1 MGPERSTQAVR
12 QAATPAVVKM
22 EHPHVR
28 RLVATLSGLALVL
41 SGTSSVARTLPN
53 YDALQDAKPAGRAAA
68 GFKPVNSSL
77 KGARVA
83 HRDALTDSPTF
94 IWTYPTAEQTKA
106 RAEYAK
112 MSPAK
117 AALAQISAH
126 ATLYGLA
133 SFEAAGAKVTNVST
147 NTQGV
152 KVVTLAQESSG
163 IEVFRQSLKVLL
175 NKHNQVVAISGSLSK
190 HASVE
195 IPRSKAKA
203 RFTLPATEAIAAAY
217 KDLTGAALDRSLLTR
232 VNSAQ
237 KGDKYSHFTLASY
250 ARPLEEGFVI
260 PARAKQVYFPLPGKL
275 VPAYYVEINT
285 GRANSVDS
293 DYFAYVISATDG
305 QLLMRNDLK
314 AHAEFTYRVFS
325 DTTPPYTPHDGPIGS
340 GGTPHPTGMPDGYQS
355 PYVPANLITLES
367 LPFSQNDPWLPDG
380 ATETIGNNVDAY
392 ADLTEP
398 DYYNTGDLRA
408 SVTAPGVFDR
418 AIDFTIQPDA
428 NNEQIAAATTS
439 LFFLNNWLHDWYYD
453 AGFDEA
459 SGNAQQDNFGRGG
472 VAGDR
477 LQAQAQDY
485 SGTDN
490 ANMLTPADGA
500 SPRMQMYL
508 FSGARN
514 SRLTVNA
521 PAEIAGDYQGGVSS
535 TFGPQTF
542 DVTGNV
548 VAALDEAN
556 TTGPTDRD
564 GCTALT
570 NATEVAGNIAVIDRG
585 SCDFT
590 IKVLNAQSAGA
601 IGVIIHDN
609 AAGPTID
616 MGGTPTSPITIPA
629 LRVNLDDGNVL
640 RGAIPGLNVTLWR
653 GPTMWI
659 DGTIDNAIVAHEWG
673 HYISNRLIANSS
685 GLVNNQG
692 RAMGEGWGDFTAL
705 LMMVRAEDINV
716 PSNANWN
723 GAYAAAG
730 YATRA
735 DANSEFYGIRRGTYS
750 SDQTKNALSFRH
762 IMDGVAL
769 PTGVPFNGN
778 TGLPNSQVHNSGEI
792 WATMLWECYTSLLR
806 AHPFQEAQE
815 RMKSYLVNGYK
826 LTPAAPTYIE
836 ARDAVIAAAYANDPA
851 DAERFWHAFAKRG
864 AGVGAIAPDRYST
877 NHAGVVESFEVGSAI
892 QIASVQFF
900 DDVADGSCDFD
911 GILDNGET
919 GRIEVTV
926 RNAGALPASASS
938 VNLSSAFSGLEF
950 GNGGAASFPV
960 IPVQG
965 QATVSIP
972 VTLTGATGLQDVT
985 IDVAARDEDQAIE
998 GDVTDSLILTTHFDE
1013 RPNST
1018 NIEDVQI
1025 TPEKLPWTT
1034 EYDENLTPAV
1044 FSVVTFE
1051 DGNRTFYAENTASFA
1066 DVRLISPELHVS
1078 ETEPFVINF
1087 MHAWDFEDD
1096 YDGATVEISEDG
1108 GETWVDIGDPI
1119 HNAVL
1124 EDYPG
1129 NDNPLAGKPALSSY
1143 NPEFPGMLPAT
1154 IDLGTTYAG
1163 KTVQVRFRVGTDMS
1177 FGYTGWLLDDLEF
1190 NGITNLPFTSIA
1202 AEDGVCSAPNQAPT
1216 ADAGADVSTTSAS
1229 NVSLS
1234 GSATDPE
1241 GDTLTYSWAQTSGPA
1256 VTLTGADT
1264 LTPTF
1269 VAPTVTEATT
1279 LVFELTVSDGE
1290 ATATDSVTVTVNP
1303 GAPTNS
1309 PPTVNAGID
1318 GTVAE
1323 RAEYTLSGSASDA
1336 DGDALTYL
1344 WTQVSGTP
1352 VAVRDYTTPTA
1363 TFIAP
1368 EVTLDAPLVFRLTV
1382 SDGIASVNDT
1392 VTVTVTNV
1400 NRAPIVSDTSV
1411 AFASGTVTVSAS
1423 AIDPDGDA
1431 VSYTWEQS
1439 GGSTVAINGADT
1451 SSITFGV
1458 PAAGSYEFTVTATDG
1473 AASASKAVAV
1483 MVVPGIPDPVNTPP
1497 TVNAGLDATANAGD
1511 VVTLSGSA
1519 SDAEGNALT
1528 YQWQQIGG
1536 ASVTL
1541 TGADTLTPSF
1551 TAPSTIE
1558 GTTLGFIL
1566 TVSDG
1571 TSSTSDA
1578 VQVVVAAD
1586 PGANPGNTAPEVDA
1600 GESAIVEAGAT
1611 VTLNGTATDA
1621 EGDALLVVWTQ
1632 ISGPEVALSDVNSL
1646 TPTFTAPAA
1655 GELAFL
1661 LTVSDGTATTV
1672 DTTVVR
1678 VATTPEE
1685 PEENVA
1691 PVASARAVVSANQTS
1706 ATLDG
1711 SASSDAN
1718 GDALTYVWTQVSGPS
1733 ATINGAD
1740 QAVAVVNLPDTDNQT
1755 ATFSFRLT
1763 VTDEAGLDH
1772 STTVQFT
1779 ARNGGG
1785 DDGGGCSATGAGAPA
1800 GMLGLALL
1808 GLLRRRRQN

>member
-1 MGPERSTQAVR
+1 
-12 QAATPAVVKM
+12 M
-22 EHPHVR
+22 ESPHVR

-83 HRDALTDSPTF
+83 HKDSLTGSPTF
-94 IWTYPTAEQTKA
+94 IWTNPTAEQKKLSA
-106 RAEYAK
+106 GYAK

-117 AALAQISAH
+117 AALAQLAAH
-126 ATLYGLA
+126 APLYGLA

-175 NKHNQVVAISGSLSK
+175 NKHNEVVAISGSLSK
-190 HASVE
+190 HAAAQM
-195 IPRSKAKA
+195 PRSKA

-217 KDLTGAALDRSLLTR
+217 KDLTGAALDRNLLTR
-232 VNSAQ
+232 VSDAK

-285 GRANSVDS
+285 GRADSVNS
-293 DYFAYVISATDG
+293 DYFAYVISAADG

-314 AHAEFTYRVFS
+314 AHAEFSYRVFS
-325 DTTPPYTPHDGPIGS
+325 DSTPPYTPHDGPIGS
-340 GGTPHPTGMPDGYQS
+340 GGTPHPTGLPDGYQS

-380 ATETIGNNVDAY
+380 ATETLGNNVDAY

-418 AIDFTIQPDA
+418 TIDFNIQPDA
-428 NNEQIAAATTS
+428 NAEQIAAATTS

-508 FSGARN
+508 FSGPRN
-514 SRLTVNA
+514 SRLTANA
-521 PAEIAGDYQGGVSS
+521 PATVAGDYQGGVSS
-535 TFGPQTF
+535 SFGPQTF
-542 DVTGNV
+542 DATGNV

-570 NATEVAGNIAVIDRG
+570 NAAEVAGNIAIIDRG

-590 IKVLNAQSAGA
+590 AKVLNAQDAGA

-609 AAGPTID
+609 VAGPTID
-616 MGGTPTSPITIPA
+616 MGGTPLSPITIPA
-629 LRVNLDDGNVL
+629 LRVNLDDGNLL
-640 RGAIPGLNVTLWR
+640 RGAIPELNVTLFR
-653 GPTMWI
+653 GPTQWV

-685 GLVNNQG
+685 GLGNNQG
-692 RAMGEGWGDFTAL
+692 RSMGEGWGDFTAL

-769 PTGVPFNGN
+769 PTDVPFNGN

-792 WATMLWECYTSLLR
+792 WATMLWECYTALLR

-826 LTPAAPTYIE
+826 LTPASPTYLE
-836 ARDAVIAAAYANDPA
+836 ARDAVIASAYANDPA
-851 DAERFWHAFAKRG
+851 DAERFWTAFAKRG
-864 AGVGAIAPDRYST
+864 AGVGAQAPDRFST
-877 NHAGVVESFEVGSAI
+877 NHAGVVESFVVGSAI
-892 QIASVQFF
+892 QFVSAEFI
-900 DDVADGSCDFD
+900 DDVEGGNCDYD

-926 RNAGALPASASS
+926 RNVGASTASASS
-938 VNLSSAFSGLEF
+938 ATLTSAFAGVAF
-950 GNGGAASFPV
+950 ANGGEANFPA
-960 IPVQG
+960 IPVFSE
-965 QATVSIP
+965 ATISIP
-972 VTLTGATGLQDVT
+972 VTLSGATDQQAVT
-985 IDVAARDEDQAIE
+985 IDVAVRDEGQATP
-998 GDVTDSLILTTHFDE
+998 GDVTGSLELTTHYDE
-1013 RPNST
+1013 RRATS
-1018 NIEDVQI
+1018 NIEDVQ
-1025 TPEKLPWTT
+1025 TSPESLPWET

-1066 DVRLISPELHVS
+1066 DVRLITPELHVS
-1078 ETEPFVINF
+1078 ATEPFVLNF

-1096 YDGATVEISEDG
+1096 YDGATVEISDDG
-1108 GETWVDIGDPI
+1108 GNTWVDIGDPI
-1119 HNAVL
+1119 HNSVL

-1129 NDNPLAGKPALSSY
+1129 NENPLAGKPALSSY

-1154 IDLGTTYAG
+1154 IDLGMAYAG
-1163 KTVQVRFRVGTDMS
+1163 RTVQIRFRVGTDMS
-1177 FGYTGWLLDDLEF
+1177 FGYTGWLLDDLAF
-1190 NGITNLPFTSIA
+1190 TGITNTPFTTIA
-1202 AEDGVCSAPNQAPT
+1202 TEDGVCGLPNAAPT
-1216 ADAGADVSTTSAS
+1216 ANAGANAAVLVGDQVT
-1229 NVSLS
+1229 LS

-1241 GDTLTYSWAQTSGPA
+1241 GDTLTYAWTQTAGPS
-1256 VTLTGADT
+1256 VTLSGADT
-1264 LTPTF
+1264 LTASFT
-1269 VAPTVTEATT
+1269 APEVPAATT
-1279 LVFELTVSDGE
+1279 LVFHLTVSDG
-1290 ATATDSVTVTVNP
+1290 TNSTIDSVNVTVTPPNR
-1303 GAPTNS
+1303 A
-1309 PPTVNAGID
+1309 PTVNAGLD
-1318 GTVAE
+1318 GTVEE
-1323 RAEYTLSGSASDA
+1323 RAEHTLSGSASDE

-1352 VAVRDYTTPTA
+1352 VAVRGYTTPTA

-1368 EVTLDAPLVFRLTV
+1368 EVTLDETLVFRLTV
-1382 SDGIASVNDT
+1382 SDGILSTNDT
-1392 VTVTVTNV
+1392 VSVTVTHV
-1400 NRAPIVSDTSV
+1400 NRAPIVSDTSM
-1411 AFASGTVTVSAS
+1411 AFDAGTVTVTAS
-1423 AIDPDGDA
+1423 AVDPDGDA
-1431 VSYTWEQS
+1431 LSYSWEQT

-1451 SSITFGV
+1451 SAISFAT
-1458 PAAGSYEFTVTATDG
+1458 PLPGSYEFTVTATDG
-1473 AASASKAVAV
+1473 SATATKAVPV
-1483 MVVPGIPDPVNTPP
+1483 TIIDGSLPVNAPP
-1497 TVNAGLDATANAGD
+1497 TVNAGLDATAEAGD
-1511 VVTLSGSA
+1511 IVTLSGSA
-1519 SDAEGNALT
+1519 SDAEGDTLT
-1528 YQWQQIGG
+1528 YHWEQIGG
-1536 ASVTL
+1536 TQVTL
-1541 TGADTLTPSF
+1541 TGGDTLTPSF
-1551 TAPSTIE
+1551 TAPSTAN
-1558 GTTLGFIL
+1558 GDTLGFML
-1566 TVSDG
+1566 TVNDG
-1571 TSSTSDA
+1571 TSTTSD
-1578 VQVVVAAD
+1578 VVRVVVAAD
-1586 PGANPGNTAPEVDA
+1586 PVVIPENTAPDADA
-1600 GESAIVEAGAT
+1600 GETATVDAGAT

-1621 EGDALLVVWTQ
+1621 DGDTLTTVWTQ
-1632 ISGPEVALSDVNSL
+1632 IGGPDVVLSDANAL

-1661 LTVSDGTATTV
+1661 LTVSDGIATSTDV
-1672 DTTVVR
+1672 TIVR
-1678 VATTPEE
+1678 VTAA

-1691 PVASARAVVSANQTS
+1691 PEASARAVVSSNQTS

-1718 GDALTYVWTQVSGPS
+1718 GDALTYAWTQVSGPT
-1733 ATINGAD
+1733 ATISGAD
-1740 QAVAVVNLPDTDNQT
+1740 QAVAVVNLPDTNDQT
-1755 ATFSFRLT
+1755 ASFSFRLT
-1763 VTDEAGLDH
+1763 VTDEAGLEN
-1772 STTVQFT
+1772 STTVQFS

-1785 DDGGGCSATGAGAPA
+1785 DDGGGCSATGAGAPV
-1800 GMLGLALL
+1800 GMIGLALL
-1808 GLLRRRRQN
+1808 GLLRRRRQS

>member
-1 MGPERSTQAVR
+1 
-12 QAATPAVVKM
+12 M
-22 EHPHVR
+22 EFPHVR

-83 HRDALTDSPTF
+83 HKDSLTGSPTF
-94 IWTYPTAEQTKA
+94 IWTHPTAEQTKS
-106 RAEYAK
+106 RGEYAK

-126 ATLYGLA
+126 APLYGLS
-133 SFEAAGAKVTNVST
+133 SFEAAGATVTNVST

-190 HASVE
+190 HGSAE
-195 IPRSKAKA
+195 IPKGKA
-203 RFTLPATEAIAAAY
+203 RFTVPATEAIAVAY
-217 KDLTGAALDRSLLTR
+217 KDLTGAALDRNLLTR
-232 VNSAQ
+232 VSDAK
-237 KGDKYSHFTLASY
+237 KGDKYSHYTLANY

-285 GRANSVDS
+285 GRANSLDS

-305 QLLMRNDLK
+305 QLLMRNNLT
-314 AHAEFTYRVFS
+314 AHAEFSYRVFS

-340 GGTPHPTGMPDGYQS
+340 GGTPHPTGNPDGYQS

-367 LPFSQNDPWLPDG
+367 LPFSRNDPWLPDG
-380 ATETIGNNVDAY
+380 ATETTGNNVDAY
-392 ADLTEP
+392 ADITEP
-398 DYYNTGDLRA
+398 DYFNPGDLRA

-418 AIDFTIQPDA
+418 TIDFGIQPNA
-428 NNEQIAAATTS
+428 NDEQIAAATTS

-459 SGNAQQDNFGRGG
+459 SGNAQHDNFGRGG
-472 VAGDR
+472 VGGDR
-477 LQAQAQDY
+477 LHAQAQDH

-490 ANMLTPADGA
+490 ANMRTPADGA

-508 FSGARN
+508 FAGPRN
-514 SRLTVNA
+514 SRLTANA
-521 PAEIAGDYQGGVSS
+521 PAQVAGDYQGGVSS

-542 DVTGNV
+542 EVTGDV
-548 VAALDEAN
+548 VAALDAAN
-556 TTGPTDRD
+556 TAGPSDRD

-570 NATEVAGNIAVIDRG
+570 NAAEVNGKIAIIDRG
-585 SCDFT
+585 TCGFVD
-590 IKVLNAQSAGA
+590 KVTNAQNAGA

-609 AAGPTID
+609 VAGPTID
-616 MGGTPTSPITIPA
+616 LGGDSTTITIPT

-640 RGAIPGLNVTLWR
+640 RSGLPALNVTLWR
-653 GPTMWI
+653 GPTAWI

-673 HYISNRLIANSS
+673 HYISNRLIGNAS

-692 RAMGEGWGDFTAL
+692 RSMGEGWGDFTAL

-735 DANSEFYGIRRGTYS
+735 DADSEFFGIRRGTYS

-806 AHPFQEAQE
+806 AHPFQEAQD

-826 LTPAAPTYIE
+826 LTPSAPTYLE

-851 DAERFWHAFAKRG
+851 DAERFWTAFAKRG
-864 AGVGAIAPDRYST
+864 AGVGAVAPDRYST
-877 NHAGVVESFEVGSAI
+877 NHAGVVESFVVGSAI
-892 QIASVQFF
+892 QIVSAEFI
-900 DDVADGSCDFD
+900 DDVEAGSCDLD

-950 GNGGAASFPV
+950 GNGGQASFPA
-960 IPVQG
+960 IPVFG
-965 QATVSIP
+965 TATVSIP
-972 VTLTGATGLQDVT
+972 VSLTGATGQQDVT
-985 IDVAARDEDQAIE
+985 IDIAARDAGQAIP
-998 GDVTDSLILTTHFDE
+998 GDITDSIILTTHFDE
-1013 RPNST
+1013 RANST

-1025 TPEKLPWTT
+1025 TPSKLPWET
-1034 EYDENLTPAV
+1034 EYDEALTPAA
-1044 FSVVTFE
+1044 FSVVTFP
-1051 DGNRTFYAENTASFA
+1051 DGNRTFYAENTASYA

-1108 GETWVDIGDPI
+1108 GQTWVDIGDPI
-1119 HNAVL
+1119 HNSVL
-1124 EDYPG
+1124 ETYPG
-1129 NDNPLAGKPALSSY
+1129 NLNPLAGKPALSSY

-1154 IDLGTTYAG
+1154 IDLGTAYAG
-1163 KTVQVRFRVGTDMS
+1163 KTVQVRFRVGTDES
-1177 FGYTGWLLDDLEF
+1177 GGYTGWLLDDLEF
-1190 NGITNLPFTSIA
+1190 NGITNTPFATIA
-1202 AEDGVCSAPNQAPT
+1202 AEDGVCVNPWPIANAGPDRSIAP
-1216 ADAGADVSTTSAS
+1216 GEL
-1229 NVSLS
+1229 VSLY
-1234 GSATDPE
+1234 GSAADPE
-1241 GDTLTYSWAQTSGPA
+1241 GQPVTFSWAQTSGPA
-1256 VTLTGADT
+1256 VTLAGADT
-1264 LTPTF
+1264 LNPSFT
-1269 VAPTVTEATT
+1269 APQVTEATA
-1279 LVFELTVSDGE
+1279 LVFTLTVSDGVK
-1290 ATATDSVTVTVNP
+1290 TATDSVTVTVALPN
-1303 GAPTNS
+1303 N
-1309 PPTVNAGID
+1309 PPTVNAGLD
-1318 GTVAE
+1318 GVVEE

-1336 DGDALTYL
+1336 DGDSLTYL

-1352 VAVRDYTTPTA
+1352 VAVKDYTTPTA

-1368 EVTLDAPLVFRLTV
+1368 EVTLDEPLVFRLTV
-1382 SDGIASVNDT
+1382 SDGIATANDT
-1392 VTVTVTNV
+1392 VTVTVTNA

-1411 AFASGTVTVSAS
+1411 AFAAGTVTVTAS
-1423 AIDPDGDA
+1423 AVDPDGDA
-1431 VSYTWEQS
+1431 LSYSWEQT

-1451 SSITFGV
+1451 SAISFATPV
-1458 PAAGSYEFTVTATDG
+1458 PGSYEFTVTATDG
-1473 AASASKAVAV
+1473 SASASKAVPV
-1483 MVVPGIPDPVNTPP
+1483 TIIDGSLPVNSAP
-1497 TVNAGLDATANAGD
+1497 TVNAGIDATANAGD
-1511 VVTLSGSA
+1511 TVALSGSA
-1519 SDAEGNALT
+1519 SDAEGDTLT
-1528 YQWQQIGG
+1528 FHWEQIGG
-1536 ASVTL
+1536 TQVTL

-1551 TAPSTIE
+1551 TAPSTAN
-1558 GTTLGFIL
+1558 GDTLGFIL

-1571 TSSTSDA
+1571 TSTTSD
-1578 VQVVVAAD
+1578 VVRVVVAAD
-1586 PGANPGNTAPEVDA
+1586 PGANPSNTAPEVDA
-1600 GESAIVEAGAT
+1600 GESAIVAEGAT

-1621 EGDALLVVWTQ
+1621 DGDSLVIVWTQ
-1632 ISGPEVALSDVNSL
+1632 IGGTPVTLSDASSL
-1646 TPTFTAPAA
+1646 TPTFTAPASSDP
-1655 GELAFL
+1655 LTFL
-1661 LTVSDGTATTV
+1661 LMVSDGTATVV
-1672 DTTVVR
+1672 DVTSISVT
-1678 VATTPEE
+1678 
-1685 PEENVA
+1685 EENVA
-1691 PVASARAVVSANQTS
+1691 PVATARAVLSGNQTS

-1718 GDALTYVWTQVSGPS
+1718 GDALTYHWTQVSGPN
-1733 ATINGAD
+1733 ATISGAD
-1740 QAVAVVNLPDTDNQT
+1740 QAVAVVNLPDLDDKT
-1755 ATFSFRLT
+1755 ASFSFRLT
-1763 VTDEAGLDH
+1763 VKDSAGAES
-1772 STTVQFT
+1772 STTVQFA
-1779 ARNGGG
+1779 ARNGG
-1785 DDGGGCSATGAGAPA
+1785 DSGGCSATGAGAPV
-1800 GMLGLALL
+1800 GMIGLALL
-1808 GLLRRRRQN
+1808 GLLRRRRLN

>member
-1 MGPERSTQAVR
+1 M
-12 QAATPAVVKM
+12 
-22 EHPHVR
+22 R

-53 YDALQDAKPAGRAAA
+53 YDALQDAKPAGRATA
-68 GFKPVNSSL
+68 GFKPVNTSSL

-83 HRDALTDSPTF
+83 HQDALTGSPTF
-94 IWTYPTAEQTKA
+94 IWTNPTEEQTKL

-126 ATLYGLA
+126 ASAYGLA

-147 NTQGV
+147 NKQGV

-163 IEVFRQSLKVLL
+163 IEVFRQSLNVLL

-190 HASVE
+190 QGSAQ
-195 IPRSKAKA
+195 ISKSKA

-217 KDLTGAALDRSLLTR
+217 KDLTGTALDRSLLTP

-237 KGDKYSHFTLASY
+237 KGDKYTHFTLASY

-260 PARAKQVYFPLPGKL
+260 PARAKQVFFPLPTKL

-285 GRANSVDS
+285 GRSDKANSE
-293 DYFAYVISATDG
+293 YFAYVISATDG
-305 QLLMRNDLK
+305 QLLMRNDLR
-314 AHAEFTYRVFS
+314 AHAEFSYRVFS

-340 GGTPHPTGMPDGYQS
+340 VGTPHPTGNPDGYQS
-355 PYVPANLITLES
+355 PYAPANLITLES

-380 ATETIGNNVDAY
+380 ATVTTGNNVDAY

-398 DYYNTGDLRA
+398 ERYNTGDLRPT
-408 SVTAPGVFDR
+408 VTAPGVFDR
-418 AIDFTIQPDA
+418 AIDFGIQPNA
-428 NNEQIAAATTS
+428 NDEQIAAATTS
-439 LFFLNNWLHDWYYD
+439 LFFVNNWLHDWYYD

-459 SGNAQQDNFGRGG
+459 SGNAQQNNFGRGG
-472 VAGDR
+472 VGNDR
-477 LQAQAQDY
+477 LLVEAQDF
-485 SGTDN
+485 SGVDN
-490 ANMLTPADGA
+490 ANMWTPADGA
-500 SPRMQMYL
+500 SPVMQMYL
-508 FSGARN
+508 FQGPRN
-514 SRLTVNA
+514 SRLTANA
-521 PAEIAGDYQGGVSS
+521 PAEVAGDYQGGVSA

-542 DVTGNV
+542 NVTGNV
-548 VAALDEAN
+548 VAALDAAN
-556 TTGPTDRD
+556 TAGQTDRD

-570 NATEVAGNIAVIDRG
+570 NAAEVAGNIAIIDRG

-590 IKVLNAQSAGA
+590 VKVLNAQSAGA

-616 MGGTPTSPITIPA
+616 MGGTPTSPINIPA
-629 LRVNLDDGNVL
+629 LRANLDDGNVL

-653 GPTMWI
+653 GPTTWV

-673 HYISNRLIANSS
+673 HYISNRLISNAS

-735 DANSEFYGIRRGTYS
+735 DANSEFFGIRRGTYS

-806 AHPFQEAQE
+806 AHPFQEAQD

-826 LTPAAPTYIE
+826 LTPTAPTYLE
-836 ARDAVIAAAYANDPA
+836 ARDAIIAAALANDPA
-851 DAERFWHAFAKRG
+851 DAERFWRAFAKRG
-864 AGVGAIAPDRYST
+864 AGVGAQAPDRYST
-877 NHAGVVESFEVGSAI
+877 NHAGVVESFGAGSALTI
-892 QIASVQFF
+892 VSAEFF
-900 DDVADGSCDFD
+900 DDVEGGSCDFD
-911 GILDNGET
+911 GVLDNGET
-919 GRIEVTV
+919 GRIELTV
-926 RNAGALPASASS
+926 RNVGIEAASAPSGT
-938 VNLSSAFSGLEF
+938 LSSAFAGLEF
-950 GNGGAASFPV
+950 GNGGETTFPAL
-960 IPVQG
+960 PVG
-965 QATVSIP
+965 AEATVSIP
-972 VTLTGATGLQDVT
+972 VTLTGATGQQDVT
-985 IDVAARDEDQAIE
+985 IDIAVRDEDQETPVDIVSAI
-998 GDVTDSLILTTHFDE
+998 TLTTHYDE

-1025 TPEKLPWTT
+1025 APEKLPWTT
-1034 EYDENLTPAV
+1034 EYDEALTPAV
-1044 FSVVTFE
+1044 FSVVIFD
-1051 DGNRTFYAENTASFA
+1051 DGNRTFYAEDTAAYS

-1087 MHAWDFEDD
+1087 DHAWDFEDD

-1119 HNAVL
+1119 HNTVL
-1124 EDYPG
+1124 ETYPG
-1129 NDNPLAGKPALSSY
+1129 NVNPLAGKPALSSY
-1143 NPEFPGMLPAT
+1143 NPQFPGMLPAT
-1154 IDLGTTYAG
+1154 INLGTAYAG
-1163 KTVQVRFRVGTDMS
+1163 KTVQVRFRVGTDES
-1177 FGYTGWLLDDLEF
+1177 FGYTGWLLDNLEF
-1190 NGITNLPFTSIA
+1190 NGITNLPFTTIA
-1202 AEDGVCSAPNQAPT
+1202 DEDGVCTAANQAPT
-1216 ADAGADVSTTSAS
+1216 ANAGADVSTTSGS
-1229 NVSLS
+1229 NVGLS
-1234 GSATDPE
+1234 GTATDPD

-1256 VTLTGADT
+1256 VTLTGANT
-1264 LTPTF
+1264 LTPSFT
-1269 VAPTVTEATT
+1269 APTVTEATT
-1279 LVFELTVSDGE
+1279 LVFELTVSDGT
-1290 ATATDSVTVTVNP
+1290 ATATDSVSVTVNP
-1303 GAPTNS
+1303 GAPTNA

-1318 GTVAE
+1318 GTVEE
-1323 RAEYTLSGSASDA
+1323 RAEYTLSGSASDP
-1336 DGDALTYL
+1336 DGDSLTYL

-1352 VAVRDYTTPTA
+1352 VAVRGYTTPTA

-1368 EVTLDAPLVFRLTV
+1368 EVTLDEQLVFRLTV
-1382 SDGIASVNDT
+1382 SDGVASSNDT
-1392 VTVTVTNV
+1392 VTVTVTNA

-1431 VSYTWEQS
+1431 VSYSWEQT

-1483 MVVPGIPDPVNTPP
+1483 TVIPGIPDPVNTPP

-1528 YQWQQIGG
+1528 YHWEQIGG
-1536 ASVTL
+1536 TAVTL
-1541 TGADTLTPSF
+1541 SGADTLTPSF
-1551 TAPSTIE
+1551 TAPSTAN
-1558 GTTLGFIL
+1558 GDTLGFIL

-1571 TSSTSDA
+1571 TSTTSD
-1578 VQVVVAAD
+1578 VVRVVVAAD
-1586 PGANPGNTAPEVDA
+1586 PGSTPGNTAPEVDA
-1600 GESAIVEAGAT
+1600 GEPAIVEAGAT

-1621 EGDALLVVWTQ
+1621 DGDALFAVWTQ
-1632 ISGPEVALSDVNSL
+1632 IGGPEVTLSDATSL

-1661 LTVSDGTATTV
+1661 LTVSDGTATSV
-1672 DTTVVR
+1672 AVTVVR
-1678 VATTPEE
+1678 VSTT

-1691 PVASARAVVSANQTS
+1691 PVAAARAVVSANQTS

-1718 GDALTYVWTQVSGPS
+1718 GDALTYAWTQVSGPA
-1733 ATINGAD
+1733 ATINGGN
-1740 QAVAVVNLPDTDNQT
+1740 QAVAHVNLPDTDNQT

-1763 VTDEAGLDH
+1763 VTDEAGLEH

-1800 GMLGLALL
+1800 SMLGLALL